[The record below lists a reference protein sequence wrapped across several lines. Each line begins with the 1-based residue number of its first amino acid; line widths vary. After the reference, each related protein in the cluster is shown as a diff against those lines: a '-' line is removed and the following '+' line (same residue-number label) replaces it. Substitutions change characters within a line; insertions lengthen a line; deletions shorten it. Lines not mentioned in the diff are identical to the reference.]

1 VVTQKP
7 MGEISGGGSRE
18 AREEI
23 DRTDAAYKT
32 FVGRYEMTAA
42 AKYVETSLWGVPEGR
57 RSPKGRSVGTGRALL
72 ALEVAANAIQE
83 AGLSTRDDG
92 GLKRQLAPS
101 STAGSRGQGPTS
113 RSTRGLASY
122 ALSAASPSSME
133 RKQRGGDKAGSKRWF
148 GARTP
153 AGRRRGRGAWWSC
166 RERSQLVR
174 QPAPSRP
181 ELMKCIE

>member
-1 VVTQKP
+1 

-42 AKYVETSLWGVPEGR
+42 AKYVETSLWGVPEGQ
-57 RSPKGRSVGTGRALL
+57 RSPEGRSVGTGRVLL

-83 AGLSTRDDG
+83 AGLSTREDG

-113 RSTRGLASY
+113 RGTRGLASY

-133 RKQRGGDKAGSKRWF
+133 RKQSGGDKAGVIEKVV
-148 GARTP
+148 
-153 AGRRRGRGAWWSC
+153 RRGDASRKAP
-166 RERSQLVR
+166 R
-174 QPAPSRP
+174 QRRVAEVVP
-181 ELMKCIE
+181 